1 MKKIPVRKS
10 VAPAN
15 GSSAASH
22 GRRRSGLATMAAPG
36 GRSRADEVSGS
47 DSFGVD
53 VEEPLD
59 EPIVAA
65 VDHDDFDDQDEA
77 DEVGAAGYPDVPEQ
91 FGEDSSD
98 HTTGLDDH
106 IDDPVRMYLMQM
118 GEIPLLSRA
127 EEIAS
132 AKEIE
137 RTRLRFRNTML
148 ASDYLLQGA
157 VSLLRKGARRQ
168 AATRSDDR
176 SLRDQHGR
184 KEEPAAPARAEPE
197 NASAICCDRTAKIFT
212 SPSPRASR

>member
-15 GSSAASH
+15 GSSSASH
-22 GRRRSGLATMAAPG
+22 GRRRLGLATMAAPS

-65 VDHDDFDDQDEA
+65 VDHDDFDDQDEV
-77 DEVGAAGYPDVPEQ
+77 DEVGAAGYPDAPEQ

-118 GEIPLLSRA
+118 GEIPLLIAGRGNRLGQGDRTHSHA
-127 EEIAS
+127 AS
-132 AKEIE
+132 A
-137 RTRLRFRNTML
+137 T
-148 ASDYLLQGA
+148 ACWP
-157 VSLLRKGARRQ
+157 
-168 AATRSDDR
+168 AT
-176 SLRDQHGR
+176 
-184 KEEPAAPARAEPE
+184 
-197 NASAICCDRTAKIFT
+197 ICCKGPCRC
-212 SPSPRASR
+212 